1 MTAAEHS
8 TNGCIAD
15 NLAVVRER
23 IAQAA
28 RRGGRDADAVS
39 LVAVSKTK
47 PLAAVMEAYA
57 AGQRLF
63 GENRVQEALPKIEQ
77 APSDT
82 KWHMIG
88 HLQTNKARQIPG
100 AFTTVQSVD
109 SEKLARALSKH
120 VPDGEVLDI
129 LLQLNWSQE
138 ASKAG
143 ITDEDGLRQVLPVVL
158 GLPGLRLT
166 GLMTIP
172 DPDDSEAQTRRCF
185 ADIRELHARM
195 QQEFGLGETFGEL
208 SMGMTQDFEWA
219 IEEGATIVRVGT
231 AIFGARP

>member
-1 MTAAEHS
+1 MTAWQHS
-8 TNGCIAD
+8 ANGGIAG
-15 NLAVVRER
+15 NLAAVRER

-28 RRGGRDADAVS
+28 RRSGRDADAVT

-63 GENRVQEALPKIEQ
+63 GENRVQEALPKLEQ
-77 APSDT
+77 SPADT
-82 KWHMIG
+82 EWHMIG

-100 AFTTVQSVD
+100 AFSTVQSVD

-120 VPDGEVLDI
+120 VPKGDTLDI
-129 LLQLNWSQE
+129 MLQLNWSHE

-143 ITDEDGLRQVLPVVL
+143 IADEDGLRQVLEAVL
-158 GLPGLRLT
+158 PLPGLRLT

-172 DPDDSEAQTRRCF
+172 DPDYSEAQTRRCF
-185 ADIRELHARM
+185 ADIRGLHGRM
-195 QQEFGLGETFGEL
+195 RQEFGLGEAFREL
-208 SMGMTQDFEWA
+208 SMGMTHDFEWA
-219 IEEGATIVRVGT
+219 IEEGATVVRVGT